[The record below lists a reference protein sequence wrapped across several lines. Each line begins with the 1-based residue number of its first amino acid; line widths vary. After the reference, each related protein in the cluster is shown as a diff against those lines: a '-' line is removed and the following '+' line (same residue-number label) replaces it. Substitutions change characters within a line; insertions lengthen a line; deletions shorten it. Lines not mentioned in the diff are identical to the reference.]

1 MPLYV
6 RPSSRYVFA
15 PSSLVPSSRATNT
28 TPLSGRKSAKAAAPE
43 EPLPET
49 PPYPLAAGDDDG
61 PWEEKFDE
69 HSGLPYFVHRVTGES
84 AWDKPGTEDAYA
96 EAPDGAPLDD
106 LDDLGSEESVYE
118 TTTESNPGAW
128 GTVVDSK
135 PDEDGEDGMAS
146 MLGAMMARDDD
157 AETVG
162 SEESVYEHTTES
174 NPGMWGTVVDSK
186 PDEEGDDGMASML
199 AGMMATGDEG
209 KP

>member
-49 PPYPLAAGDDDG
+49 PPYPLAAGDDDD

-84 AWDKPGTEDAYA
+84 AWDKPGA
-96 EAPDGAPLDD
+96 ELCGKQPL
-106 LDDLGSEESVYE
+106 V
-118 TTTESNPGAW
+118 W
-128 GTVVDSK
+128 VVPTKLQNS
-135 PDEDGEDGMAS
+135 
-146 MLGAMMARDDD
+146 LARSHRSRF
-157 AETVG
+157 G
-162 SEESVYEHTTES
+162 
-174 NPGMWGTVVDSK
+174 
-186 PDEEGDDGMASML
+186 
-199 AGMMATGDEG
+199 
-209 KP
+209 

>member
-1 MPLYV
+1 MD
-6 RPSSRYVFA
+6 RSF
-15 PSSLVPSSRATNT
+15 SL
-28 TPLSGRKSAKAAAPE
+28 GRFFLDS
-43 EPLPET
+43 
-49 PPYPLAAGDDDG
+49 
-61 PWEEKFDE
+61 EKTMSKPCE
-69 HSGLPYFVHRVTGES
+69 YAHIEVGLNIFVS
-84 AWDKPGTEDAYA
+84 CPGTEDAYA

-118 TTTESNPGAW
+118 TTTENNPGAW

-135 PDEDGEDGMAS
+135 PDEEGEDGMAS

>member
-1 MPLYV
+1 MRHV
-6 RPSSRYVFA
+6 A
-15 PSSLVPSSRATNT
+15 LVGWPHPPRHGRA
-28 TPLSGRKSAKAAAPE
+28 LIFERE
-43 EPLPET
+43 E
-49 PPYPLAAGDDDG
+49 
-61 PWEEKFDE
+61 
-69 HSGLPYFVHRVTGES
+69 
-84 AWDKPGTEDAYA
+84 
-96 EAPDGAPLDD
+96 
-106 LDDLGSEESVYE
+106 
-118 TTTESNPGAW
+118 
-128 GTVVDSK
+128 
-135 PDEDGEDGMAS
+135 GEDGMAS